1 MVATYGLCTDVK
13 SKLFHSYTILKYAVR
28 HMADATIKQ
37 LIEDTS
43 NYIITDTLLFVLI
56 SF

>member
-1 MVATYGLCTDVK
+1 MLTTYGLCPDVK
-13 SKLFHSYTILKYAVR
+13 SKLFHSYTILKYAVC

-56 SF
+56 WF